1 MIQLTV
7 FIIPSMMH
15 HQRTISNDSDDKID
29 HNYDQYK
36 NNWSNKYNSVLAVY
50 KFCCNCFRANGNCKE
65 QRNTDTTALISY
77 WIKLTKN
84 FCKFYM
90 VAKKVN
96 CSRNPF
102 EKFQTRLNWRV
113 LGILMW
119 YSTCPLHRTRGKAE
133 TNRSMADIWKD
144 MFFWNIARI
153 ANAVQVTIW
162 L

>member
-1 MIQLTV
+1 MILMIRLIITMINIIITGATNTTRSWLYTNFVATV
-7 FIIPSMMH
+7 LEPIATAKNKEIRIISH
-15 HQRTISNDSDDKID
+15 
-29 HNYDQYK
+29 
-36 NNWSNKYNSVLAVY
+36 
-50 KFCCNCFRANGNCKE
+50 
-65 QRNTDTTALISY
+65 

-119 YSTCPLHRTRGKAE
+119 YSTCPLHWTKAE
-133 TNRSMADIWKD
+133 TYRSMQWLIFEKICSFEKYKKWLQYQFIEATYYKIFKKKCSNTKV
-144 MFFWNIARI
+144 FF
-153 ANAVQVTIW
+153 
-162 L
+162 

>member
-1 MIQLTV
+1 
-7 FIIPSMMH
+7 MMH
-15 HQRTISNDSDDKID
+15 HQRTILNDSDDKID
-29 HNYDQYK
+29 HNYDQYN

-50 KFCCNCFRANGNCKE
+50 KFCCNCFRANSNCKE
-65 QRNTDTTALISY
+65 QRNTDSTALISY
-77 WIKLTKN
+77 WIKLSKN

-119 YSTCPLHRTRGKAE
+119 YSTCPLHWTKAE
-133 TNRSMADIWKD
+133 TYRSMQWLIFEK
-144 MFFWNIARI
+144 MFFWKI
-153 ANAVQVTIW
+153 
-162 L
+162 